1 MKSGVLPLPT
11 FLKNERKKRM
21 ENLKLNV
28 YNDNDEVVKT
38 AQAKVIDLRFGTV
51 RSLMELL
58 NVEDINDT
66 SELLKKLYSAWN
78 EVIKILSHVFPEME
92 EGDWDNIKLSEL
104 IPLLVIIL
112 KSSFVQMLAI
122 PNDSKN

>member
-1 MKSGVLPLPT
+1 
-11 FLKNERKKRM
+11 M
-21 ENLKLNV
+21 ENLTINV
-28 YNDNDEVVKT
+28 YDDNDEVVKT

-58 NVEDINDT
+58 NVEDIDDT

-78 EVIKILSHVFPEME
+78 EVIKILSRVFPELE

-104 IPLLVIIL
+104 IPMLVVIL

-122 PNDSKN
+122 PADSKN

>member
-1 MKSGVLPLPT
+1 
-11 FLKNERKKRM
+11 M

-28 YNDNDEVVKT
+28 YNDNDEVIKT
-38 AQAKVIDLRFGTV
+38 AEAKFIDLRFGTI

-66 SELLKKLYSAWN
+66 SELLKKIYSAWN
-78 EVIKILSHVFPEME
+78 EVIKILSRVFPEME

-104 IPLLVIIL
+104 IPMLVVIL

-122 PNDSKN
+122 PADSKN

>member
-1 MKSGVLPLPT
+1 
-11 FLKNERKKRM
+11 M

-78 EVIKILSHVFPEME
+78 EVIKILSRVFPEME

>member
-1 MKSGVLPLPT
+1 
-11 FLKNERKKRM
+11 M

-28 YNDNDEVVKT
+28 YNDNDEVIKT
-38 AQAKVIDLRFGTV
+38 AEAKFIDLRFGTI

-78 EVIKILSHVFPEME
+78 EVIKILSRVFPEME

-104 IPLLVIIL
+104 IPMLVVIL

-122 PNDSKN
+122 PADSKN